1 MRTQEEIKA
10 THEKA
15 ERLKKKLAAMGI
27 HNDAELDEA
36 IKNTKLD
43 ISLFV
48 TPMPDVE
55 TKEVIA

>member
-27 HNDAELDEA
+27 HSDAELDEA